1 MPGPCPVALALS
13 AVPRRRWATRAEL
26 LERVEL
32 TKTFIDGHPDAQ
44 LDVQGLAQIAGL
56 SKSHFVRLFGAT
68 YGITPGKYQTKCRLE
83 LSLKLLKSGATV
95 ADAAI
100 GCGYESTP
108 TFCRQFKEHFKKTP
122 TQMRTQNC

>member
-13 AVPRRRWATRAEL
+13 AVPRRRWVTRAEL

-32 TKTFIDGHPDAQ
+32 TKAFIDGHPDAA
-44 LDVQGLAQIAGL
+44 LDMDGLAKIAGL

-68 YGITPGKYQTKCRLE
+68 YGITPGKYQTKQRLE
-83 LSLKLLKSGATV
+83 LSLKLLNQGASV
-95 ADAAI
+95 NDAAI

-108 TFCRQFKEHFKKTP
+108 TFCRQFKEHFGKTP
-122 TQMRTQNC
+122 SQMRNSG